1 MQGRRTLGKQEVR
14 KPLPPEKRDAQ
25 KAMATCYMVI
35 TFHDSNTWSKW
46 SNEHAQPNK
55 LRNINDSINEM
66 FRICEKYFKGKMH
79 SAAIFDVR
87 VHKVAEAHNKIY
99 QFEKG
104 FWQGVQPFTW

>member
-1 MQGRRTLGKQEVR
+1 MQGRRTLGKQETR
-14 KPLPPEKRDAQ
+14 KPLSPEKRAVQ
-25 KAMATCYMVI
+25 KELATCYMVI
-35 TFHDSNTWSKW
+35 TFHDGNDWSKW

-55 LRNINDSINEM
+55 LLNINDSINEM

-87 VHKVAEAHNKIY
+87 MTKTTGAHNKIY

-104 FWQGVQPFTW
+104 FWKMVQPVTW